1 MGQYLLP
8 LSEGASVTLD
18 SNGNGLVFIGP
29 TNTYQVWKPSSAA
42 CVVSSQNSEPRFYL
56 YNGRT
61 VDQTRRI
68 GGTWT
73 GSNDSTDL
81 NGIVLYPGS
90 VLTGQWIG
98 GDPGATA
105 TLSLNGDVERY
116 P

>member
-1 MGQYLLP
+1 MGDYLLP
-8 LSEGASVTLD
+8 LSEAAQVTLD
-18 SNGNGLVFIGP
+18 ASGNGLVFLGP
-29 TNTYQVWKPSSAA
+29 NNAAQVWKPSSAA
-42 CVVSSQNSEPRFYL
+42 CRVSSNIKEPQFYL

-61 VDQTRRI
+61 TDPSRQI

-90 VLTGQWIG
+90 VLTGQWLG
-98 GDPGATA
+98 GDVGATG
-105 TLSLNGDVERY
+105 TLSLVGDVERY

>member
-18 SNGNGLVFIGP
+18 SNGNGLVFLGP
-29 TNTYQVWKPSSAA
+29 SNAAQVWKPSNAA
-42 CVVSSQNSEPRFYL
+42 CAVSSNTKEPQFYL

-61 VDQTRRI
+61 IDPTRRI

-73 GSNDSTDL
+73 GSNDADNLS
-81 NGIVLYPGS
+81 GIVLYPGS

-98 GDPGATA
+98 GDVGAIA
-105 TLSLNGDVERY
+105 TLSLTGDVERY